1 MRRLAAVFAC
11 AVLLPTAPLW
21 ASVIAAAAD
30 QYPGDP
36 FAFACAVPP
45 VSVAD
50 GVTPEECSLMLTACI
65 DAATGTSCGEAK
77 SCRAA
82 HDECIAWVDG
92 ACWSL
97 VD

>member
-1 MRRLAAVFAC
+1 MLRPLILGAALALAPVD
-11 AVLLPTAPLW
+11 TAT
-21 ASVIAAAAD
+21 D

-36 FAFACAVPP
+36 FAFACDVPP
-45 VSVAD
+45 VSLAD
-50 GVTPEECSLMLTACI
+50 GATPEGCSLMLTACI
-65 DAATGTSCGEAK
+65 DAATGTSCSDAK

-82 HDECIAWVDG
+82 HDQCIAWVDE

>member
-1 MRRLAAVFAC
+1 MLRPFILGAALALAPVA
-11 AVLLPTAPLW
+11 TAT
-21 ASVIAAAAD
+21 D

-45 VSVAD
+45 VSLAD
-50 GVTPEECSLMLTACI
+50 GATPGECSLMLTACI

-82 HDECIAWVDG
+82 HDQCIAWVDG

>member
-1 MRRLAAVFAC
+1 MLRPFFLGAALALAPVAT
-11 AVLLPTAPLW
+11 ATPT
-21 ASVIAAAAD
+21 AD

-36 FAFACAVPP
+36 FAFACDVPS
-45 VSVAD
+45 VSLAD
-50 GVTPEECSLMLTACI
+50 GATPEECSLMLTACI
-65 DAATGTSCGEAK
+65 DAATGTSCSEAK

-82 HDECIAWVDG
+82 HDECLAWVDD